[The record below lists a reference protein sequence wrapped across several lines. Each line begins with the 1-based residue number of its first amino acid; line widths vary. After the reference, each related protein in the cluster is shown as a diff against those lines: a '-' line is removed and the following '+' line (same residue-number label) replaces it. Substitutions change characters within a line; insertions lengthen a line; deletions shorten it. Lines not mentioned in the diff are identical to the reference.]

1 MTTAADKEPAEED
14 SLGPAH
20 LLAAD
25 SASMCH
31 VPSCFAV
38 FLALSLVRGTGTRR

>member
-25 SASMCH
+25 SASMCLWL
-31 VPSCFAV
+31 P
-38 FLALSLVRGTGTRR
+38 RTGHAS